1 MAMDIKDIC
10 SRIYEIALPYC
21 KRSEAPIAYISVVQG
36 KRCSFSSKELYE
48 EFNSLKWN
56 TPLASSELEITKTQN
71 DVFLQVDYI
80 IEFEDD
86 SGKSVAHSVPFAD
99 GSISEDIGCTPSV

>member
-1 MAMDIKDIC
+1 MDIKDIC

-21 KRSEAPIAYISVVQG
+21 EKSEAPIAYISVVQG
-36 KRCSFSSKELYE
+36 KLCARSPKELYE
-48 EFNSLKWN
+48 AFNAFKWN

-86 SGKSVAHSVPFAD
+86 SGKAVAHSVPFEK